1 MLSGGSPVSVS
12 VTPLART
19 VTVQVSLFAKLL
31 LGSSVL
37 ELPLPLVDAEWLPL
51 LVQEIVNQ
59 VPTLTDSLKLTV
71 MFALTA
77 TPVALFEG
85 VVLETV
91 GAASVV
97 KLKT

>member
-97 KLKT
+97 KL